1 VTLRLAAAG
10 DPRSAAAAP
19 PTKRRPG
26 GFRRARVSR
35 SLVFSPSSSITCPPS
50 SRSPV
55 SSCLRRSRR
64 FRLMLTDPTTRRPTT
79 NPSAAAMATSSDAGP
94 VSLGGISN
102 RGIRT
107 AGAAT
112 PQCRAMPARAPGRA
126 EQIRAADMAWIR
138 PSSTREREPRG
149 NGRRVRVG
157 AGLGGD
163 RRVANRYHEPTSRR
177 KQAASAQINPLHARS
192 VRWTLAKPGSVR
204 VEPRDKNPVSRAAR
218 SSAEG
223 RDVSRGAEMTRPG
236 VESGG

>member
-149 NGRRVRVG
+149 NGPPG
-157 AGLGGD
+157 AGWCRPGG
-163 RRVANRYHEPTSRR
+163 RPTRGQLLPR
-177 KQAASAQINPLHARS
+177 TYIPPQASGERPDQP
-192 VRWTLAKPGSVR
+192 
-204 VEPRDKNPVSRAAR
+204 AAR
-218 SSAEG
+218 ALSSVDLGQARE
-223 RDVSRGAEMTRPG
+223 RQSRTKRQEPS
-236 VESGG
+236 EQGGPIIR